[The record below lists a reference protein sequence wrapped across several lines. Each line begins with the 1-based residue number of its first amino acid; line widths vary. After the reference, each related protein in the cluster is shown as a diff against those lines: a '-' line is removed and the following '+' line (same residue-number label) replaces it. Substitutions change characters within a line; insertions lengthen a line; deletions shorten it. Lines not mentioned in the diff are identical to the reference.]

1 MTQAT
6 DVDPG
11 PVETMFAA
19 DLASRNLGIELTHH
33 GEGTAEVRMT
43 VTPAMVNGHRIA
55 HGGYL
60 FLLADTAFACACNSH
75 GPVTVAAAA
84 DIVFIA
90 PAYEGD
96 VLVAT
101 ACERTRYGRSGI
113 YDVSVRRIDGGPGE
127 ARSAEGGDGRREG
140 EVIAEFRGRSRS
152 LRSEKTSEKT
162 KESQ

>member
-6 DVDPG
+6 DVSPG

-55 HGGYL
+55 HGGFL

-90 PAYEGD
+90 PAHEGD

-113 YDVSVRRIDGGPGE
+113 YDVSVRRGE
-127 ARSAEGGDGRREG
+127 

-152 LRSEKTSEKT
+152 LRSEKT